1 MPPQDTGRRFALL
14 RELERYHPSAA
25 EHRAHAEVITLLGE
39 PGDPFSAYRFDP
51 GHVTA
56 GGLVLSP
63 DRERVLLVHHR
74 SLGIWIEPGGHV
86 DPGDA
91 DVAASARREVI
102 EETGV
107 DPIERLGDG
116 ILDVDVHPIPAH
128 RSQPPHRHFNV
139 VYGFVAA
146 GEGIEASDEV
156 AAVRWQTVAELA
168 ELTSDAA
175 VLRAARKLRAIA
187 G

>member
-1 MPPQDTGRRFALL
+1 M
-14 RELERYHPSAA
+14 
-25 EHRAHAEVITLLGE
+25 TLLVE
-39 PGDPFSAYRFDP
+39 PGDPFSAYRFEP

-86 DPGDA
+86 NPGDG
-91 DVAASARREVI
+91 DVAAAAHREVL

-107 DPIERLGDG
+107 GPIERLGVG

-146 GEGIEASDEV
+146 GDAIDASEEV
-156 AAVRWQTVAELA
+156 AAVRWQPVAD
-168 ELTSDAA
+168 LTALTEDVA
-175 VLRAARKLRAIA
+175 VVRAARKLRAIA